1 MPPILALVGI
11 GLTLAEQAASVF
23 ARINETIGQGIEEG
37 WADDDP
43 RWKQA
48 ALDMRQVTDS
58 LNQSTKD
65 RLDALINPPEET

>member
-1 MPPILALVGI
+1 MPPFFALLGI

-23 ARINETIGQGIEEG
+23 ARINETISKGLDEG

-43 RWKQA
+43 RWRQA